1 MEKRKG
7 IYWYTHSEKK
17 NVMKCDIYGVC
28 GLSFQNHFGNIFG
41 SITIDQFF
49 KLFKTFH
56 KIYSAKIL
64 NLLDILSVYYL
75 QATELFSRSIW
86 EKYSA
91 KILGRNTHLAE
102 RTFTGTKY
110 RRFKDGIPVRLQYL
124 TLQYY
129 TFSSVVLFLFFIFLQ
144 SFFKSFLFPLSS
156 VCNVSCLFEI
166 SNAEKKH
173 TIR

>member
-7 IYWYTHSEKK
+7 IYWQTHSEKK
-17 NVMKCDIYGVC
+17 NVMKCDIYGIC
-28 GLSFQNHFGNIFG
+28 GLSFQKHFGNIFG

-75 QATELFSRSIW
+75 QATDLFSRSIW

-102 RTFTGTKY
+102 RIFTVTKY
-110 RRFKDGIPVRLQYL
+110 GGSKMEFLHGYKIWHY
-124 TLQYY
+124 
-129 TFSSVVLFLFFIFLQ
+129 SIVLFPAFFCFVFYFFAIIF
-144 SFFKSFLFPLSS
+144 
-156 VCNVSCLFEI
+156 
-166 SNAEKKH
+166 
-173 TIR
+173 

>member
-1 MEKRKG
+1 
-7 IYWYTHSEKK
+7 
-17 NVMKCDIYGVC
+17 MKCDIYGIC
-28 GLSFQNHFGNIFG
+28 GLSFHKHFGNIFG

-64 NLLDILSVYYL
+64 KLPDILSVYYL
-75 QATELFSRSIW
+75 QATDLFSRSIW

-102 RTFTGTKY
+102 CTFTGTKCQ
-110 RRFKDGIPVRLQYL
+110 RFKDGIPARLQNL

-129 TFSSVVLFLFFIFLQ
+129 TFPSVVLFCFLFFLQ
-144 SFFKSFLFPLSS
+144 SLFKSFLFSLSS

-173 TIR
+173 TTR